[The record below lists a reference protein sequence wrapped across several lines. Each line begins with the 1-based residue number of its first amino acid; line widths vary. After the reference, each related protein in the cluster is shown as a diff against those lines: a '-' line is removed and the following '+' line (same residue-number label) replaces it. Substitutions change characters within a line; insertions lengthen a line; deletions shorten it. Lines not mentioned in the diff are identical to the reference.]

1 MVSRI
6 IRLTTVPAD
15 VVLDPFSGIGTVL
28 TQADLLGRR
37 YIGFE
42 LNNRYIRMFQ
52 RHLEHQRANQ
62 SRTTHVE
69 DGKRAKSFERLI
81 VDLRVLKYGRLLH
94 RASIKLLGRK
104 HHVRVFV
111 RKLTTKVTEKHKLVT
126 AEYIVHVNVAG
137 QRRRLT
143 KHLNGIAKLP
153 PLSKFGIEATL
164 KVVSD
169 ERALSS
175 YKRGPLYVYSSTNSH
190 RFSGKIQFKQVQSTQ
205 FPVVTPIKIK
215 VESPDGY

>member
-6 IRLTTVPAD
+6 IRLTTVPGD
-15 VVLDPFSGIGTVL
+15 VVLDPFSGTGTVL

-42 LNNRYIRMFQ
+42 LNNRYIKMFQ

-62 SRTTHVE
+62 SRTTQVVG
-69 DGKRAKSFERLI
+69 GKRAKQFESLI

-94 RASIKLLGRK
+94 RASLRLLGRK
-104 HHVRVFV
+104 HQVRVFV
-111 RKLTTKVTEKHKLVT
+111 RKLKTKVTQKHKLVT
-126 AEYIVHVNVAG
+126 AEYILHVEVAG
-137 QRRRLT
+137 LRRRLA
-143 KHLNGIAKLP
+143 KHLNDIAKIP

-164 KVVSD
+164 KVVNV
-169 ERALSS
+169 ERALSP

-190 RFSGKIQFKQVQSTQ
+190 RFSGKIKFKQVQAAE
-205 FPVVTPIKIK
+205 FPIVTPIKIK